1 MSPHSAT
8 FRIRD
13 TVINLIVG
21 NIADQDTDAVVNA
34 ANPKLSGGGGV
45 DGAIHS
51 RGGPQILEECKDI
64 RKTLWPD
71 GLPAGKAVMTGGG
84 KLRARYVIHTVGP
97 IWMGGS
103 GDEAELL
110 RNAYI
115 NSLDIAVKNHL
126 KSISFPSIGTGAYGY
141 PIEKASRVVLQT
153 LKEYLA
159 VPAGLDEVRL
169 VLFKQSDL
177 NVYIK
182 AAKELS

>member
-1 MSPHSAT
+1 MSPHSAA
-8 FRIRD
+8 FRIKN
-13 TVINLIVG
+13 TAINLIVG

-34 ANPKLSGGGGV
+34 ANPTLLGGGGV
-45 DGAIHS
+45 DGAVHS
-51 RGGPQILEECKDI
+51 RGGPKILEECKEI
-64 RKTLWPD
+64 RKNQWPD
-71 GLPAGKAVMTGGG
+71 GLPAGKAVITGGG
-84 KLRARYVIHTVGP
+84 KLKARHVIHTVGP

-110 RNAYI
+110 KNAYI

-141 PIEKASRVVLQT
+141 PIENASRLVLQT
-153 LKEYLA
+153 LKDYLA
-159 VPAGLDEVRL
+159 AQGGLDEIRL

-182 AAKELS
+182 AAKELL